1 MKVFARMREL
11 QDNYNTIMPYNQNI
25 GLAINGFHEMGKEV
39 IYYKTGEL
47 SDVKQWCNKGDVVLD
62 GIDQVNYILDKFG
75 VHPHL
80 MDYPEPLHKY
90 LGRKIWKDNINSIS
104 THPEKWG
111 CFVKPLREK
120 AFTGKV
126 INNIT
131 DLVGCGSSTEN
142 YEVYCSDIKDFV
154 FEVRGLV
161 YYNQLVSLQPYRG
174 DWKYMNQLDTKLIE
188 KAFQDYL
195 TWEHKL
201 NGCTLDFGVTKEGET
216 LFIEANYGMC
226 FGPYMSN
233 SIVYAKIISAC
244 MAQLTDT
251 VDECYFGALPLS

>member
-1 MKVFARMREL
+1 MKVFARMLEL
-11 QDNYNTIMPYNQNI
+11 HDNFATIMPYNQNI

-47 SDVKQWCNKGDVVLD
+47 NDVRKWCSRGDIVLD
-62 GIDQVNYILDKFG
+62 GIDQVNYILDKFAI
-75 VHPHL
+75 HPPL
-80 MDYPEPLHKY
+80 LDYPEPLQKY
-90 LGRKIWKDNINSIS
+90 LGRKIWKDKINGIS
-104 THPEKWG
+104 NNPEKWG

-126 INNIT
+126 INGPA
-131 DLVGCGSSTEN
+131 DLVGCGCFTED
-142 YEVYCSDIKDFV
+142 YDVYCSEVKNFV

-161 YYNQLVSLQPYRG
+161 YYNQLVSLQPYKG
-174 DWKYMNQLDTKLIE
+174 DWKYMNHLDTELI
-188 KAFQDYL
+188 KRAFQDYL
-195 TWEHKL
+195 SWEHKL
-201 NGCTLDFGVTKEGET
+201 NGCALDFGVTKEGET

-233 SIVYAKIISAC
+233 SITYAKIISAC

-251 VDECYFGALPLS
+251 VDECYFGPLPL